1 MYKIMIVEDDQTIT
15 DVLGRQ
21 LERWGYA
28 VCVPDGFAQ
37 IDQ

>member
-21 LERWGYA
+21 LER
-28 VCVPDGFAQ
+28 CNFSKK
-37 IDQ
+37 